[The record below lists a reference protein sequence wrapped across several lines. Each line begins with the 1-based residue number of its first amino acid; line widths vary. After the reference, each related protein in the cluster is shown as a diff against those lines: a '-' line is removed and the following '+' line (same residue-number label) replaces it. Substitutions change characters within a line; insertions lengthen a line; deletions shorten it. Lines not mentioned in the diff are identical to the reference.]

1 MGKRQII
8 ETWKILKMSVSFL
21 FGEDSQEE
29 GITRKKGL
37 NELVMFELKLIV
49 EIFMALSCMN
59 R

>member
-1 MGKRQII
+1 
-8 ETWKILKMSVSFL
+8 MSVSFL